1 MSHLAALNAPMQ
13 FPSHSGV
20 EQLPPTLVSVQ
31 QPVARRTSIL
41 VVDHH
46 PVVQHGV
53 RVFLDGEPRFTV
65 VATAETGAGAITQAR
80 HARPDVAL
88 LEPWLPD
95 MLLGELVE
103 RLRASS
109 PNTRLIAF
117 ASQVTP
123 TLRDEVGWLGIQG
136 LLGKGAAAEDVA
148 AMVARVAAGETVT
161 PPPSDSFLR
170 QAADKLHCAVLT
182 AREHEILRLAARG
195 ASNSE
200 IASEI
205 YLAPTTVKSYL
216 QSALAKLGARNRV
229 EAVYKLGAVGL
240 L

>member
-1 MSHLAALNAPMQ
+1 MASSTPLQHLSP
-13 FPSHSGV
+13 GVV
-20 EQLPPTLVSVQ
+20 EQIPTILGA
-31 QPVARRTSIL
+31 QPAGRPIRIL

-53 RVFLDGEPRFTV
+53 RLFLDGQSRFIVT
-65 VATAETGAGAITQAR
+65 ATAATGAGAVVAAR
-80 HARPDVAL
+80 QERPDVAL

-95 MLLGELVE
+95 MLLEELVE

-123 TLRDEVGWLGIQG
+123 TLREQAAKLGIHG
-136 LLGKGAAAEDVA
+136 LLDKGAAPADVA
-148 AMVARVAAGETVT
+148 SMVARVGAGETVT
-161 PPPSDSFLR
+161 PPVSDSVLR
-170 QAADKLHCAVLT
+170 QAAEKLHCAVLT

-229 EAVYKLGAVGL
+229 EAVYKLGEVGL

>member
-1 MSHLAALNAPMQ
+1 MSHVVAPEAPSQ
-13 FPSHSGV
+13 FPILSAPSR
-20 EQLPPTLVSVQ
+20 
-31 QPVARRTSIL
+31 ARAIRIL

-53 RVFLDGEPRFTV
+53 RLFLGEDPRFAV
-65 VATAETGAGAITQAR
+65 LGAAETGEQAIAMCR
-80 HARPDVAL
+80 RERPDVTL

-95 MLLGELVE
+95 MLLEEVVE
-103 RLRASS
+103 RIRACS
-109 PNTRLIAF
+109 PNTRVVAF

-123 TLRDEVGWLGIQG
+123 TLREQAGRLGIHG
-136 LLGKGAAAEDVA
+136 LLGKNAAAEELA
-148 AMVARVAAGETVT
+148 AAVTRVSAGEVVA
-161 PPPSDSFLR
+161 PSASDAVLR
-170 QAADKLHCAVLT
+170 QAADKLHCAMLT

-205 YLAPTTVKSYL
+205 FLAPTTVKSYL

>member
-1 MSHLAALNAPMQ
+1 MSHLVALNAASQQLLPRIA
-13 FPSHSGV
+13 
-20 EQLPPTLVSVQ
+20 EQIPTTPGA
-31 QPVARRTSIL
+31 QPATRRTRIL

-53 RVFLDGEPRFTV
+53 RLFLDDQSGFTV
-65 VATAETGAGAITQAR
+65 CGAAESGAAAVAAAR
-80 HARPDVAL
+80 HERPDVAL

-95 MLLGELVE
+95 MLLEHLVE

-123 TLRDEVGWLGIQG
+123 TLRDQVAKLGIHG
-136 LLGKGAAAEDVA
+136 LLDKGAAPDDVA
-148 AMVARVAAGETVT
+148 AMVASVAAGEIVT
-161 PPPSDSFLR
+161 PPASDSVLR
-170 QAADKLHCAVLT
+170 QAAEKLHCAVLT

-229 EAVYKLGAVGL
+229 EAVYKLGAIGL

>member
-1 MSHLAALNAPMQ
+1 MSHLMAPSAPLQ
-13 FPSHSGV
+13 SPAFPA
-20 EQLPPTLVSVQ
+20 
-31 QPVARRTSIL
+31 QPHHGRAIRIL

-53 RVFLDGEPRFTV
+53 RLFLAGQPGFTV
-65 VATAETGAGAITQAR
+65 LGAARSGAEAIALAR
-80 HARPDVAL
+80 HERPDLAL

-95 MLLGELVE
+95 LLLEELVE

-109 PNTRLIAF
+109 PNTRLIVF

-123 TLRDEVGWLGIQG
+123 TLRDQVARLGIHG

-148 AMVARVAAGETVT
+148 ATVTRVAAGETVA
-161 PPPSDSFLR
+161 PPPSDSVLR
-170 QAADKLHCAVLT
+170 EAADKLHCAVLT

-229 EAVYKLGAVGL
+229 EAVYKLGEVGL

>member
-1 MSHLAALNAPMQ
+1 MSHLMALTPPTQ
-13 FPSHSGV
+13 SPFPSAAA
-20 EQLPPTLVSVQ
+20 P
-31 QPVARRTSIL
+31 RRIRIL

-53 RVFLDGEPRFTV
+53 RVFLDHQPRFTV
-65 VATAETGAGAITQAR
+65 AATAETGARAVIEAR
-80 HARPDVAL
+80 HERPDVAL

-95 MLLGELVE
+95 MLLEELVG

-123 TLRDEVGWLGIQG
+123 TLRDQVARLGIHG

-148 AMVARVAAGETVT
+148 AMVTRVAAGETVT
-161 PPPSDSFLR
+161 PPPSDSVLR

-229 EAVYKLGAVGL
+229 EAVFKLGEAGL

>member
-1 MSHLAALNAPMQ
+1 MAFSTPTQ
-13 FPSHSGV
+13 SPFPSV
-20 EQLPPTLVSVQ
+20 PA
-31 QPVARRTSIL
+31 ARRIRIL

-53 RVFLDGEPRFTV
+53 RVFLDGQSHFTV
-65 VATAETGAGAITQAR
+65 AATAETGARAVVEAR
-80 HARPDVAL
+80 HERPDVAL

-95 MLLGELVE
+95 MLLEELVGH
-103 RLRASS
+103 LRASS

-123 TLRDEVGWLGIQG
+123 TLRDQVARLGIHG

-148 AMVARVAAGETVT
+148 AMVTRVAAGEVVT
-161 PPPSDSFLR
+161 PPPSDSVLR
-170 QAADKLHCAVLT
+170 QAAEKLHCAVLT

-229 EAVYKLGAVGL
+229 EAVFKLGEAGL

>member
-1 MSHLAALNAPMQ
+1 MSHVVAPEAPLQ
-13 FPSHSGV
+13 FPSI
-20 EQLPPTLVSVQ
+20 PPAPSR
-31 QPVARRTSIL
+31 ARAIRIL

-53 RVFLDGEPRFTV
+53 RLFLGDQPRFTV
-65 VATAETGAGAITQAR
+65 LGAAETGEQAIAMCR
-80 HARPDVAL
+80 RERPDVTL

-95 MLLGELVE
+95 MLLEEVVE
-103 RLRASS
+103 RIRAGS
-109 PNTRLIAF
+109 PNTRVVAF

-123 TLRDEVGWLGIQG
+123 TLREQVARLGIHG
-136 LLGKGAAAEDVA
+136 LLDKSAAAEDLA
-148 AMVARVAAGETVT
+148 AAVARVSAGETVT
-161 PPPSDSFLR
+161 PSVSDAVLR
-170 QAADKLHCAVLT
+170 QAAEKLHCAMLT

-205 YLAPTTVKSYL
+205 FLAPTTVKSYL

>member
-1 MSHLAALNAPMQ
+1 MSHLMALTTPTQSPTTFAA
-13 FPSHSGV
+13 PSPG
-20 EQLPPTLVSVQ
+20 
-31 QPVARRTSIL
+31 RTVRIL

-53 RVFLDGEPRFTV
+53 RLFLDGRPGFTV
-65 VATAETGAGAITQAR
+65 LGAAETGARAITVAR
-80 HARPDVAL
+80 QERPDVAL

-95 MLLGELVE
+95 MVLEEVVE

-109 PNTRLIAF
+109 PNTRLVAF

-123 TLRDEVGWLGIQG
+123 TLRDQAARLGLHG

-148 AMVARVAAGETVT
+148 SMVTRVASGETVA
-161 PPPSDSFLR
+161 PPPSDRALL
-170 QAADKLHCAVLT
+170 QAAEKLHCVALT

-216 QSALAKLGARNRV
+216 QSALGKLGARNRV
-229 EAVYKLGAVGL
+229 EAVFKLGEVGL

>member
-1 MSHLAALNAPMQ
+1 MSHLVALTAPTQ
-13 FPSHSGV
+13 SSTFATAPYAGR
-20 EQLPPTLVSVQ
+20 
-31 QPVARRTSIL
+31 AIRIL

-53 RVFLDGEPRFTV
+53 RLFLDGQPSFTV
-65 VATAETGAGAITQAR
+65 LGAAGTGAEAITIAR
-80 HARPDVAL
+80 HERPDVAL

-95 MLLGELVE
+95 MVLEEVVE
-103 RLRASS
+103 RIRASS

-123 TLRDEVGWLGIQG
+123 TLRDQVARLGIHG

-148 AMVARVAAGETVT
+148 GMVARVAAGETVT
-161 PPPSDSFLR
+161 PPPSDTVLR

-229 EAVYKLGAVGL
+229 EAVYKLGEVGL

>member
-1 MSHLAALNAPMQ
+1 MALNAPTQ
-13 FPSHSGV
+13 H
-20 EQLPPTLVSVQ
+20 VSQVSADRI
-31 QPVARRTSIL
+31 PAIL
-41 VVDHH
+41 GAQATGRPIRIMVVDHH

-53 RVFLDGEPRFTV
+53 RLFLDGQSRFMV
-65 VATAETGAGAITQAR
+65 IATAETGAAAVIAAR
-80 HARPDVAL
+80 HERPDVAL

-95 MLLGELVE
+95 MVLEELVM

-109 PNTRLIAF
+109 PNTRVIAF

-123 TLRDEVGWLGIQG
+123 TLREHVAHLGIHG
-136 LLGKGAAAEDVA
+136 LLDKGAAATDVA
-148 AMVARVAAGETVT
+148 AVVRRVAAGETVT
-161 PPPSDSFLR
+161 PPVSDTVLR
-170 QAADKLHCAVLT
+170 QAAEKLHCAVLT

-229 EAVYKLGAVGL
+229 EAVYKLGQVGL

>member
-1 MSHLAALNAPMQ
+1 MSHLMAPSAPLQSPTIVAAPAP
-13 FPSHSGV
+13 
-20 EQLPPTLVSVQ
+20 
-31 QPVARRTSIL
+31 ARAIRIL

-53 RVFLDGEPRFTV
+53 RLFLDGQPRFTV
-65 VATAETGAGAITQAR
+65 VGSAETGAQAIVAAR
-80 HARPDVAL
+80 HDRPDVAL

-95 MLLGELVE
+95 MLLEDLVE

-123 TLRDEVGWLGIQG
+123 TLRDEVATLGIHG
-136 LLGKGAAAEDVA
+136 LLGKGAAPEDVA

-161 PPPSDSFLR
+161 PPPSDSVLR
-170 QAADKLHCAVLT
+170 QAAEKLHCAVLT

-205 YLAPTTVKSYL
+205 FLAPTTVKSYL

-229 EAVYKLGAVGL
+229 EAVYKLGEVGL